1 MSQDAA
7 NMGSEGAQPR
17 PIGLVIHNRYQILGV
32 VGRGGLGVVYR
43 VADILYSGANIFAL
57 KELSD
62 PAPGA
67 RQQFELES
75 RWLQALDHNNIP
87 HVRES
92 FEWDGRRYLV
102 MDFVDGENLE
112 QYLHRLGHPLPED
125 QALRWMLPICDALQY
140 LHTRKPPLL
149 HRDVKPANIIVTPSG
164 HPVLV
169 DFGIAKAHLP
179 GMNQTLTFVRKAGTE
194 GYAPPEQYAATGMTG
209 PWSDVYALGA
219 TLYQLLTGKAP
230 QTAVERITG
239 VSPMARP
246 QALNPLVTTRT
257 DAAIM
262 RALELKPANR
272 YQSVTEFAAQ
282 MMEALQATKFAVSAP
297 DVAPLPSQTAQT
309 PAVNSPYI
317 SPSAPPV
324 IPPARSPISP
334 SLPPAISRPAGSA
347 SGSGGSGGYA
357 PAAPTPSRAASLP
370 SLGAPIPSNLPAMS
384 NGQYAP
390 TPASAPSMA
399 APMAAPRATVSAAS
413 LGAPVAGARSAPRIV
428 SKPAITG
435 ARTGAKTGALAAA
448 APQAGRRGPPL
459 GVLIGVLI
467 VLMVVVAG
475 LAFAAYNNF
484 APPDRS
490 TPTASVTGYFNALEQ
505 QNYSRAWQF
514 DASSRNDP
522 NTQTSFTAALD
533 ADDARYGKV
542 MSYTI
547 TNSQSDTTGH
557 SDYTVSVTRAKAP
570 NAPLTYAVSVTQYS
584 GPLWL
589 IDSAASQ

>member
-7 NMGSEGAQPR
+7 NMATEGAQPR
-17 PIGLVIHNRYQILGV
+17 PVGSVVRSRYQILGV

-43 VADILYSGANIFAL
+43 VSDILYSGNNVYAL

-87 HVRES
+87 RVRES
-92 FEWDGRRYLV
+92 FEWDGRSYLV

-149 HRDVKPANIIVTPSG
+149 HRDVKPANIIVTPGG

-219 TLYQLLTGKAP
+219 TLYQLLTGKVP
-230 QTAVERITG
+230 ETAVERITG
-239 VSPMARP
+239 VSPMPHPRS
-246 QALNPLVTTRT
+246 LNPLVTPRT

-262 RALELKPANR
+262 YALELKPANR
-272 YQSVTEFAAQ
+272 FQTITEFAAR
-282 MMEALQATKFAVSAP
+282 MMEALQAAKFAMSGP
-297 DVAPLPSQTAQT
+297 DVAPLASATSKTPTVNPSF
-309 PAVNSPYI
+309 I
-317 SPSAPPV
+317 SPNAPPV
-324 IPPARSPISP
+324 VVPPPPARSPISP
-334 SLPPAISRPAGSA
+334 SLPPISRPAG
-347 SGSGGSGGYA
+347 A
-357 PAAPTPSRAASLP
+357 PAGGAPMGPRTPLAPTPKAPQLP
-370 SLGAPIPSNLPAMS
+370 PLGAPLPSNLPAMG
-384 NGQYAP
+384 GQSFGPSFAPSYAP
-390 TPASAPSMA
+390 TQAPSAPRMA
-399 APMAAPRATVSAAS
+399 APAEAPR
-413 LGAPVAGARSAPRIV
+413 PDARPV
-428 SKPAITG
+428 SKPQISG
-435 ARTGAKTGALAAA
+435 ALSGALADPASGA
-448 APQAGRRGPPL
+448 QREKRERRGPPT
-459 GVLIGVLI
+459 GVLIGLLV

-475 LAFAAYNNF
+475 LAFFAYNTF

-490 TPTASVTGYFNALEQ
+490 TPTASVTGYFDSLEQ

-514 DASSRNDP
+514 DAASRNDP
-522 NTQTSFTAALD
+522 GSQTSFTAALD
-533 ADDARYGKV
+533 ADDSRYGKV
-542 MSYTI
+542 VSYSI
-547 TNSQSDTTGH
+547 TSAQSDTSGH
-557 SDYTVSVTRAKAP
+557 TDYTVSVTRSKATS
-570 NAPLTYAVSVTQYS
+570 APLTYDVSVTQYS

>member
-7 NMGSEGAQPR
+7 NMATEGAQPR
-17 PIGLVIHNRYQILGV
+17 PVGSVVRSRYQILGV

-43 VADILYSGANIFAL
+43 VSDILYSGNNVFAL

-87 HVRES
+87 RVRES
-92 FEWDGRRYLV
+92 FEWDGRSYLV

-140 LHTRKPPLL
+140 LHTRTPPLL
-149 HRDVKPANIIVTPSG
+149 HRDVKPANIIVTPGG

-179 GMNQTLTFVRKAGTE
+179 GMGQTLTFVRKAGTE

-219 TLYQLLTGKAP
+219 TLYQLLTGKVP
-230 QTAVERITG
+230 ETAVERITG
-239 VSPMARP
+239 VAPMPHPRS
-246 QALNPLVTTRT
+246 LNPLVTPRT

-262 RALELKPANR
+262 QALELKPANR
-272 YQSVTEFAAQ
+272 FQSVTEFAAK
-282 MMEALQATKFAVSAP
+282 MMEALQASKFAVSGP
-297 DVAPLPSQTAQT
+297 DVAPLASATAKSPAINPSF
-309 PAVNSPYI
+309 I
-317 SPSAPPV
+317 SPNAPPIV
-324 IPPARSPISP
+324 PPATPPARHSPISP
-334 SLPPAISRPAGSA
+334 SLPPISRPAGPA
-347 SGSGGSGGYA
+347 GAA
-357 PAAPTPSRAASLP
+357 PMTPRTPSAPTPNAPQLP
-370 SLGAPIPSNLPAMS
+370 PLGAPLPSNLPAMGGPS
-384 NGQYAP
+384 
-390 TPASAPSMA
+390 SAPSFGQSF
-399 APMAAPRATVSAAS
+399 APTQAP
-413 LGAPVAGARSAPRIV
+413 SAPRMAPPAVASRPGSKPALKPV
-428 SKPAITG
+428 SKPQIT
-435 ARTGAKTGALAAA
+435 TGALTGALSADAASK
-448 APQAGRRGPPL
+448 QRERRGPPL
-459 GVLIGVLI
+459 GVLIGLLVVL
-467 VLMVVVAG
+467 LVVVTG
-475 LAFAAYNNF
+475 LAFYAYNTF

-490 TPTASVTGYFNALEQ
+490 TPTASVTGYFDSLKQ

-514 DASSRNDP
+514 DAASRNDP
-522 NTQTSFTAALD
+522 GTQAAFTAALD

-542 MSYTI
+542 LSYTI
-547 TNSQSDTTGH
+547 TASQSDTVGH
-557 SDYTVSVTRAKAP
+557 SDFTVSVTRSKAA
-570 NAPLTYAVSVTQYS
+570 NAPLTYDVSVTQYS

-589 IDSAASQ
+589 IDSANSQ